1 VTFSGLLNALDGVA
15 SGEERIVFMTTNH
28 VERLDPALIRP
39 GRVDFS
45 QLIDDASPSQ
55 ARTFFTQF
63 YREGDGVARLGID
76 ELEHIAIEL
85 EKVAKDEL
93 AKGKVVSMAALQGHF
108 IRNEV
113 GDVLPGFRE
122 LFGAKQL

>member
-39 GRVDFS
+39 GRVDLS

-55 ARTFFTQF
+55 ARTLFTQF
-63 YREGDGVARLGID
+63 YREGDGLASLGID
-76 ELEHIAIEL
+76 KLEHLAIEL
-85 EKVAKDEL
+85 EKVVKDEL

-113 GDVLPGFRE
+113 RDVLPGFRE